1 MRVFTAIPM
10 ADWRQAGPAARAA
23 EDAGF
28 DAVMTVELGH
38 DVFTPL
44 ALAALATQRV
54 ELTPSIAVAFPRSPT
69 VMASNAW
76 DLHANSA
83 GRFVLGLGSQVKG
96 HNERRFGIEWTP
108 PAPRLRDYIGAL
120 RAIWRCW
127 ESGGKL
133 DYHSPHYTLTLMT
146 PAFSP
151 APTSLPMVPITVAAV
166 GEAMLRV
173 AGQVADGARLHPLCS
188 RRYLEQVCLPRIAEG
203 MARSGRIR
211 ERFDVHGGGFVV
223 TGPDEAAV
231 ARASVR
237 VRERIAFYGST
248 RTYLPILALHGLEE
262 LGLKLHTMSV
272 RGRWQEMAAAIPD
285 EVLHIFAACAPYDG
299 LAAAVAARFGGAAD
313 SIDLNFPP
321 DAPIGLQRELVAD
334 IRRIPHRFTGFDT
347 NWAAP

>member
-69 VMASNAW
+69 ITASHAW
-76 DLHANSA
+76 DLQANSA

-120 RAIWRCW
+120 RALWRCW
-127 ESGGKL
+127 ETGEKL
-133 DYHSPHYTLTLMT
+133 DYHSKHYTLTLMT

-151 APTSLPMVPITVAAV
+151 APTGLPMVPITIAAV

-173 AGQVADGARLHPLCS
+173 AGEAADGARLHPLCS
-188 RRYLEQVCLPRIAEG
+188 RRYLEETCLPRIAEG
-203 MARSGRIR
+203 MTRSGRTR
-211 ERFDVHGGGFVV
+211 EHFDVHGGGFVV
-223 TGPDEAAV
+223 TGPDTDAV
-231 ARASVR
+231 ARAAVR
-237 VRERIAFYGST
+237 TRERIAFYAST
-248 RTYLPILALHGLEE
+248 RTYLPILALHGLED
-262 LGLKLHTMSV
+262 LGLKLHNMSV
-272 RGRWQEMAAAIPD
+272 RGNWQNMAAEITD
-285 EVLHIFAACAPYDG
+285 DVLHVFAACAPYAG
-299 LAAAVAARFGGAAD
+299 LTTAIADRFGGAAD

-321 DAPIGLQRELVAD
+321 DAPPGLQRELLAD
-334 IRRIPHRFTGFDT
+334 IRRIPHRFTGF
-347 NWAAP
+347 AANSPTS

>member
-44 ALAALATQRV
+44 ALAALATKRV

-69 VMASNAW
+69 ITASNAW
-76 DLHANSA
+76 DLQANSS

-120 RAIWRCW
+120 RALWRCW
-127 ESGGKL
+127 ETGEKL

-151 APTSLPMVPITVAAV
+151 EPTGLPMVPLTIAAV

-173 AGQVADGARLHPLCS
+173 GGEVADGVRLHPLCS
-188 RRYLEQVCLPRIAEG
+188 RRYLEQVCLPQIAKG

-211 ERFDVHGGGFVV
+211 EHFDVHGGGFVV
-223 TGPDEAAV
+223 TGPDDQAV

-248 RTYLPILALHGLEE
+248 RTYLPILALHGLED

-272 RGRWQEMAAAIPD
+272 RGQWREMAAEISD
-285 EVLHIFAACAPYDG
+285 QVLHIFAACAPYDG
-299 LAAAVAARFGGAAD
+299 LAAAIADRFGGAAD
-313 SIDLNFPP
+313 SIDLNFP
-321 DAPIGLQRELVAD
+321 AETPIGLQRELLAD

>member
-1 MRVFTAIPM
+1 MRVFTTLPM

-23 EDAGF
+23 EDVGF
-28 DAVMTVELGH
+28 DAVMTIELGH

-44 ALAALATQRV
+44 AFAALATEHV

-76 DLHANSA
+76 DLQANSR

-127 ESGGKL
+127 ETRGKL
-133 DYHSPHYTLTLMT
+133 DYHSAHYTLSLMT

-151 APTSLPMVPITVAAV
+151 EPTGLPMVPITIAAV

-173 AGQVADGARLHPLCS
+173 AGQVADGVRLHPLCS
-188 RRYLEQVCLPRIAEG
+188 RRYLAEVCLPRIAEG
-203 MARSGRIR
+203 MARSGRAR
-211 ERFDVHGGGFVV
+211 EHFDVHGGGFVA
-223 TGPDEAAV
+223 TGPDETAL
-231 ARASVR
+231 ARAMDK

-248 RTYLPILALHGLEE
+248 RTYLPILALHGLET
-262 LGLKLHTMSV
+262 LGLKLHNMSV
-272 RGRWQEMAAAIPD
+272 RGQWREMAHEISD
-285 EVLHIFAACAPYDG
+285 DVVRIFAACATYEG
-299 LAAAVAARFGGAAD
+299 LAAGIADRYGDAAD
-313 SIDLNFPP
+313 SIDLTFPP
-321 DAPIGLQRELVAD
+321 DAPVGLQRELLAD
-334 IRRIPHRFTGFDT
+334 VHRIPHRFTGFDT
-347 NWAAP
+347 NWVTS

>member
-10 ADWRQAGPAARAA
+10 ADWHRAGSAARAA

-69 VMASNAW
+69 ITASHAW

-127 ESGGKL
+127 ETGGKL
-133 DYHSPHYTLTLMT
+133 DYHSAGYTLTLMT

-151 APTSLPMVPITVAAV
+151 EPIGLPMVPVTIAAV

-188 RRYLEQVCLPRIAEG
+188 RRYLEEVCLPQIAEG
-203 MARSGRIR
+203 MARSGRTR
-211 ERFDVHGGGFVV
+211 EHFDVHGGGFVV
-223 TGPDEAAV
+223 TGPDADAV
-231 ARASVR
+231 AGASAR

-248 RTYLPILALHGLEE
+248 RTYLPILAMHGLQE

-272 RGRWQEMAAAIPD
+272 RGKWQDMAAEITD
-285 EVLHIFAACAPYDG
+285 EVLHIFAACATYDG
-299 LAAAVAARFGGAAD
+299 LAAAIADRFGGAAD
-313 SIDLNFPP
+313 SIDLNFPA
-321 DAPIGLQRELVAD
+321 DAPLGLQRELLAD